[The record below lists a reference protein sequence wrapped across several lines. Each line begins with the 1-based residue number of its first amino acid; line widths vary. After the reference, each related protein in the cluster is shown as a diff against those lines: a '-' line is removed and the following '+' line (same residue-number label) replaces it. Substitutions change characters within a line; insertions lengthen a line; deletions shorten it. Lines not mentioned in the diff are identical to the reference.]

1 MAFSTGWKLS
11 DTVTLAKDASSTVIS
26 TTSTATESS
35 IVIPCDAFAWC
46 LLGIASTEGTD
57 QSAAAASIFQV
68 MGTYGDAEGGQTN
81 SILFNDDL
89 GDLKTADDAA
99 IAFAFPDG
107 AYPGQPASFKH
118 YKSATFATTAA
129 GSTTSSGTQSQ
140 CAVISRMVGFE
151 APQATGTANLGTSQD
166 WDDYYLMDGSNAG
179 CSFVAIPCGL
189 FQFLQ
194 IKVTNKF
201 DDENT
206 FAAFYNLVY

>member
-1 MAFSTGWKLS
+1 MAFSTGWKIS
-11 DTVTLAKDASSTVIS
+11 DTVTLAKNASSTAIS
-26 TTSTATESS
+26 ATATSTEAD
-35 IVIPCDAFAWC
+35 IVIPCDAFSWC

-57 QSAAAASIFQV
+57 QGTPAASEFQV

-81 SILFNDDL
+81 SIFFNDDL
-89 GDLKTADDAA
+89 GDLKTAADAA
-99 IAFAFPDG
+99 VAFAIPDG
-107 AYPGQPASFKH
+107 IYPGQPASFKH
-118 YKSATFATTAA
+118 YKSDTFATTAA
-129 GSTTSSGTQSQ
+129 GGTSGSGTQSQ

-151 APQATGTANLGTSQD
+151 APQATGIANLGTSQV
-166 WDDYYLMDGSNAG
+166 WDDYYLMDGTNAG

-201 DDENT
+201 EDENT